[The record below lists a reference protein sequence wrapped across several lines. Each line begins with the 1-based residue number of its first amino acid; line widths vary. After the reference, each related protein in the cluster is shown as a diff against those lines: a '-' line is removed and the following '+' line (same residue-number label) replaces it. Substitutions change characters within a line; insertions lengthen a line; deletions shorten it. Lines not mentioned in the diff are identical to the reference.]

1 MKRNLSAFAKK
12 EYDLLVVGG
21 GIYGATVCWE
31 AALRGLSVALVEK
44 TDFGGAT
51 SANSLKVIHGGL
63 RYLQHA
69 DFKRARESIGER
81 KTLLKNAPHL
91 IHLLPVLMPT
101 YGHGMKGREIMT
113 AGLLLNDIVGFDRNR
128 SLEAQKQIPNGHTI
142 SKDNLLKILP
152 HIDQDKLTGAAI
164 FYDALVYNS
173 ERLTLSYVHSAAKL
187 GADVANYA
195 EVTAFVEENGRIQGA
210 IITDAITGEQHNVRS
225 RMVVNT
231 AGPWTPHLWDLLQK
245 DRPEMPKLQFAKAFN
260 VITRELFDKYA
271 VAISSSREFTDD
283 DAVVQR
289 GSRLLFTVPWR
300 GTSMI
305 GTEYI
310 PYEGD
315 PDKFEIADDEIQAF
329 IDDFNHAYPEATLT
343 LDDILH
349 VHGGLVPIHGVDPK
363 TGSVKLGKHYEIR
376 DHKQEDGLD
385 GIISVLGVKYTTA
398 RFVADQILNRVY
410 AAWNETSP
418 PSTSAQTP
426 LHDGRIERF
435 EAFMQKAMGEKRP
448 YSIPPNVL
456 QQLIFNY
463 GSAYENVLSYVDI
476 DAFDESDI
484 NIAISK
490 AETRYAVRE
499 EMAQTLA
506 DVLFRRTE
514 LGSAG
519 YPGDD
524 VLQACADVMAN
535 ELEWSLTKK
544 ETEIH
549 QAKTQFYSTISDKL
563 HGTTLAGST
572 I

>member
-1 MKRNLSAFAKK
+1 MKRNLSDFANK

-31 AALRGLSVALVEK
+31 ATLRGLSVALVEK
-44 TDFGGAT
+44 ADFGGAT

-81 KTLLKNAPHL
+81 KTLLKIAPHL
-91 IHLLPVLMPT
+91 IHVLPVLLPT
-101 YGHGMKGREIMT
+101 YGHGLKGREVM
-113 AGLLLNDIVGFDRNR
+113 AVGLMLNDVVGFDRNR
-128 SLEAQKQIPNGHTI
+128 SLDPHKQIPGGYTI
-142 SKDNLLKILP
+142 SKDSLLQILP
-152 HIDQDKLTGAAI
+152 DVDQDKLTGGAI
-164 FYDALVYNS
+164 FYDAMVYNS

-195 EVTAFVEENGRIQGA
+195 EVTEFIGENRIQGA
-210 IITDAITGEQHNVRS
+210 VVTDALTGERHEVQA

-231 AGPWTPHLWDLLQK
+231 AGPWTPHLWQLLNK
-245 DRPEMPKLQFAKAFN
+245 KRPNLPQLQFAKSFN
-260 VITRELFDKYA
+260 VITRQLFDNYA
-271 VAISSSREFTDD
+271 VAIASSREFTDA

-289 GSRLLFTVPWR
+289 GSRLLFVVPWR
-300 GTSMI
+300 GKSMS

-315 PDKFEIADDEIQAF
+315 PDAFEITPAEIQTF
-329 IDDFNHAYPEATLT
+329 IDDFNDAYPEANLT

-349 VHGGLVPIHGVDPK
+349 VHGGLVPIHGVDSK
-363 TGSVKLGKHYEIR
+363 SGSVRLGKHYEIR
-376 DHKQEDGLD
+376 DHRQDGVE
-385 GIISVLGVKYTTA
+385 GIVSVLGVKYTTA
-398 RFVADQILNRVY
+398 RFVAAKILDHVY
-410 AAWNETSP
+410 AAWKETSP
-418 PSTSAQTP
+418 PSTSATTP
-426 LHDGRIERF
+426 LHDGQIERF
-435 EAFMQKAMGEKRP
+435 DVFLKKAGGEKRP
-448 YSIPPNVL
+448 FSIPPNVL
-456 QQLIFNY
+456 YQLVCNY
-463 GSAYENVLSYVDI
+463 GSAYQNVLSYVEMN
-476 DAFDESDI
+476 ALDESDI
-484 NIAISK
+484 DMAVTK

-519 YPGDD
+519 YPGDT
-524 VLQACADVMAN
+524 VVQACADVMAQ
-535 ELEWSLTKK
+535 ELGWSLSRKVD
-544 ETEIH
+544 EIH
-549 QAKTQFYSTISDKL
+549 QTKTQFYAITSDKI